1 MPEMNNRE
9 RRYITFELR
18 ADDADS
24 GNMRISGYSAKFNQW
39 TDIGGYF
46 RERIEPGAF
55 ADSLAA
61 GDDVRALFNH
71 DPNLVLGRSTNGTL
85 TLRED
90 DTGLWMEN
98 DLPDTQTGRDLY
110 TLIKRGDIS
119 QQSFAFE
126 VMPEGETW
134 AFPAKAP
141 AERTLIKL
149 RLWDVSPVT
158 YPAYTDTTVAARS
171 LELARPVIVKSNRD
185 AMNRLALRERELK
198 VA

>member
-1 MPEMNNRE
+1 MPEKGNRE

-18 ADDADS
+18 ADDA
-24 GNMRISGYSAKFNQW
+24 GTMKISGYSAKFNQW

-98 DLPDTQTGRDLY
+98 ELPDTQTGRDLY

-141 AERTLIKL
+141 AERVLKKL

-158 YPAYTDTTVAARS
+158 YPAYIDTTVAARS
-171 LELARPVIVKSNRD
+171 IESARKNADEPSHSLLRMISI
-185 AMNRLALRERELK
+185 RERELK
-198 VA
+198 T